1 MVTVKNGTRI
11 RLIRT
16 LLEMEQLQF
25 ARLTK
30 INQSRLSRV
39 ESGRLTPTEKDI
51 GKIRDNLGI
60 SLDDPR
66 IETFFSIKEAIKD
79 SIAA

>member
-1 MVTVKNGTRI
+1 MTTIKIGTRI
-11 RLIRT
+11 KLIRT
-16 LLEMEQLQF
+16 LLEMEQIQF
-25 ARLTK
+25 AQLTK

-39 ESGRLTPTEKDI
+39 ESGRLTPTERDFN
-51 GKIRDNLGI
+51 KIRDNLGI

-66 IETFFSIKEAIKD
+66 IDVFVTLRE